1 MTSFSRGRNFRV
13 ANDGA
18 YETAAYGQEILE
30 TPFLNK
36 GSAFSLDER
45 AALGLHGL
53 LPAAVTNIEMQAARS
68 YSQYTH
74 QNDALAK
81 HLFLSALHDR
91 NEVLYYRVLS
101 EHLAEMLPIVYTPTV
116 GEAIERYS
124 HEFQRPRGVYLCI
137 DDVNGIDVAFQNF
150 GAGLDEIDLIVAT
163 DAEQILGI
171 GDWGVGGIG
180 ISVGKLAVYT
190 AAAGIDPTR
199 VIPVMLD
206 VGTDRDTLLT
216 YPAYMGARHSRARGE
231 RYDAFIDAYVRSATS
246 RFPNA
251 LLHWEDF
258 GAGNARRILE
268 RYRTTVPTFN
278 DDMQGTGAVVLGGV
292 LAATRAARIPLVEQR
307 VVVFGAGTA
316 GIGIAD
322 FIRTAMVR
330 DGLEA
335 EDARRRLWCLG
346 SHGLLVDGMSAG
358 MRDFQRAY
366 ARDPAEVRTW
376 RSRGDAIDLPEV
388 VRRVK
393 PTLLIGC
400 AAQPGAFTEEIVRA
414 MAAHAARPIIFALSN
429 PTSLSEAAPSDLIT
443 WSEGRALVATG
454 SPFPSFAYGGATYT
468 IGQANNAL
476 VFPGLGLGTIVT
488 RARTVSDG
496 MLLAAADAVAGL
508 VDASESG
515 AAILPPIDRVR
526 DVSVCVAVAVAQ
538 VAVTEGLAR
547 ADVVDIAGEVR
558 RAMWE
563 PVYREV
569 RSGDSV
575 QTPGQSVS
583 HAESP
588 AIGSVAA
595 ISLDKGSLETSWG
608 RRARAGEVERP

>member
-1 MTSFSRGRNFRV
+1 MTGLSRGRNFRV
-13 ANDGA
+13 ASDGA
-18 YETAAYGQEILE
+18 FETAAYGQEILE

-53 LPAAVTNIEMQAARS
+53 LPAAVTSIDVQAARS
-68 YSQYTH
+68 YSQYRH
-74 QNDALAK
+74 QSDDLAK
-81 HLFLSALHDR
+81 HLFLNALHDR
-91 NEVLYYRVLS
+91 NEVLYYRLLS

-116 GEAIERYS
+116 GDAIERYS
-124 HEFQRPRGVYLCI
+124 HEFRRPRGVYLSV
-137 DDVNGIDVAFQNF
+137 DDPDGIDAAFENF
-150 GAGLDEIDLIVAT
+150 GAGPDEIDLIVAT

-171 GDWGVGGIG
+171 GDWGVGGIA

-216 YPAYMGARHSRARGE
+216 YEAYMGARHSRVRGE

-246 RFPNA
+246 HFPNA

-268 RYRTTVPTFN
+268 RYRNTIRTFN

-292 LAATRAARIPLVEQR
+292 LAATRAARIPLAELR

-316 GIGIAD
+316 GVGIAD
-322 FIRTAMVR
+322 FISTAMVR
-330 DGLEA
+330 DGVPDGE
-335 EDARRRLWCLG
+335 ARRRLWCLG
-346 SHGLLVDGMSAG
+346 SHGLLVKGMSAG
-358 MRDFQRAY
+358 MRDYQRAY

-376 RSRGDAIDLPEV
+376 QSRNDAIDLLEV
-388 VRRVK
+388 VRRVE

-400 AAQPGAFTEEIVRA
+400 AAQPGAFTQEVVRA

-429 PTSLSEAAPSDLIT
+429 PTSLSEAAPSELIA
-443 WSEGRALVATG
+443 WSDGRALVATG
-454 SPFPSFAYGGATYT
+454 SPFPPFAYGGATYT

-496 MLLAAADAVAGL
+496 MLLAAADAVAGF
-508 VDASESG
+508 VDASELG
-515 AAILPPIDRVR
+515 AAIMPPIDRVR

-538 VAVTEGLAR
+538 VAVAKGLAR
-547 ADVVDIAGEVR
+547 ADLVDIAGEVR

-563 PVYREV
+563 PHYREV

-575 QTPGQSVS
+575 QSPGRV
-583 HAESP
+583 
-588 AIGSVAA
+588 
-595 ISLDKGSLETSWG
+595 
-608 RRARAGEVERP
+608 RR